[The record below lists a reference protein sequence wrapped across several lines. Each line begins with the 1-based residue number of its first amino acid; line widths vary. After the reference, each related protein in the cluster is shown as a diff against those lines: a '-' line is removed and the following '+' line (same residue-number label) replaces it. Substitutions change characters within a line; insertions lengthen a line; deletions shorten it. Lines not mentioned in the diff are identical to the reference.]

1 MEEETDTESGGEA
14 VPISLVVKN
23 PAIFG
28 RSVSELSKLLE
39 HREFVISR
47 ILRNDT
53 NRIEIVAGNTVLKG
67 MIRFLLLPQSM
78 TWRR

>member
-1 MEEETDTESGGEA
+1 MIFIRYVFRISFAKETEQLEEETDTESGGEA

-39 HREFVISR
+39 HRELQYIFPF
-47 ILRNDT
+47 
-53 NRIEIVAGNTVLKG
+53 E
-67 MIRFLLLPQSM
+67 
-78 TWRR
+78 

>member
-1 MEEETDTESGGEA
+1 MIGIILFDDFYPLCFPYLFAKETEQLEEETDTESGGEA

-39 HREFVISR
+39 HREICYFPYFNVTIR
-47 ILRNDT
+47 I
-53 NRIEIVAGNTVLKG
+53 G
-67 MIRFLLLPQSM
+67 
-78 TWRR
+78 